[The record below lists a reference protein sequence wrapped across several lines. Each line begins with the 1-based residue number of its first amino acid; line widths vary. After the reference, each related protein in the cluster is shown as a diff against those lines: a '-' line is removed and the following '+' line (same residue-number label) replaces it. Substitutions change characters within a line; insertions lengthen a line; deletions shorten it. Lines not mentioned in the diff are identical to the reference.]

1 MVIKGVNFNNKWTVF
16 IGKLQNNSRFEA
28 WDICNDEF
36 GKVIKG
42 NNAPN
47 KYNLALHL
55 YAFLASYGMVCR
67 GCQLLQ
73 HNYRYLIPV
82 VEVLI
87 DKKYAPLYNIDIFSS
102 SFNSSAYIALVLE
115 LKKDLTTA
123 LGFNNVTSTLISKIM
138 LGALGCVVGYDVNVI
153 KTLRKK
159 CNCTA
164 RLSAK
169 GLSDLLALAKSYK
182 SDIIN
187 AKNSYHAYSDM
198 RILDSVLW

>member
-1 MVIKGVNFNNKWTVF
+1 MVMQGVNLNNKWTEF
-16 IGKLQNNSRFEA
+16 IVKLQNNSRFEA
-28 WDICNDEF
+28 WDICNGEF

-42 NNAPN
+42 KKAPN
-47 KYNLALHL
+47 KDNLALHL

-67 GCQLLQ
+67 GGLLLQ

-102 SFNSSAYIALVLE
+102 SFKSSAYINLVLK
-115 LKKDLTTA
+115 LKKDLMTA
-123 LGFNNVTSTLISKIM
+123 LGFNNVTTTLISKIM
-138 LGALGCVVGYDVNVI
+138 LGALGCVVGYDSHVEN
-153 KTLRKK
+153 TLRSS

-164 RLSAK
+164 GLSAK
-169 GLSDLLALAKSYK
+169 GLSDLLALANLYK

-187 AKNSYHAYSDM
+187 AKNSYPAYSDM
-198 RILDSVLW
+198 KILDSVLW